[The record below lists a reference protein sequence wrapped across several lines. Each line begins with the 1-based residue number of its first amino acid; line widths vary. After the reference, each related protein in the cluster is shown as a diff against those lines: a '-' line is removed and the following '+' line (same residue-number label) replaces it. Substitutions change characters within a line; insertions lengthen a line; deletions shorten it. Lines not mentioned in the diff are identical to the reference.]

1 MLIAIVLDR
10 PLQEAQDLV
19 DQPYQFLQE
28 IRQVLEDKKSHPILE
43 RMLRTIEGNAAKG
56 NQQQRTPPLHGSLSN
71 MQPLV
76 AHANTVEYT
85 VRQNRC
91 HYCGK
96 QALGRAP
103 PLLMRLAALSIHG
116 ERVCPGIDSFLVL

>member
-43 RMLRTIEGNAAKG
+43 RMLRTIQGDAAKQEATSSKERPYSTG
-56 NQQQRTPPLHGSLSN
+56 DMDDNQFQ
-71 MQPLV
+71 
-76 AHANTVEYT
+76 
-85 VRQNRC
+85 
-91 HYCGK
+91 
-96 QALGRAP
+96 
-103 PLLMRLAALSIHG
+103 
-116 ERVCPGIDSFLVL
+116 